1 MFSNIFIKSFFKP
14 SKSFGGA
21 AIEYIIVSTFAAVIS
36 LTAVSFI
43 SKIFK
48 DRVTKM
54 SDKLEMS
61 ETVDPSEFDNF

>member
-1 MFSNIFIKSFFKP
+1 MLYRSCIFP
-14 SKSFGGA
+14 GLRSKNYGGA
-21 AIEYIIVSTFAAVIS
+21 AIEYVIVSTFAAVIS

-54 SDKLEMS
+54 SDKLEIS
-61 ETVDPSEFDNF
+61 ETVDPAEFDNF